1 MSYNAFSD
9 HIDTRRMT
17 ETTSSSA
24 EREKAVLFADISG
37 STRLYEIL
45 GDARALA
52 TINGCLDIL
61 QRLTK
66 DHHGRVVKTIGD
78 EIMALF
84 PNAETAVQTACEMQ
98 LAVTAMPPVDN
109 NIHVAIRIGFHC
121 GPVIEDE
128 KDGDVFGDTVNTAA
142 RMANIAKGG
151 QIITSGMTVSK
162 LPRVMRASARLL
174 DALTVK
180 GKAEDIE
187 VFEVI
192 WQESSE
198 MTMMSGRTQS
208 LPAEVGL
215 RLVHQGEELMLDA
228 ERPSVILGRDA
239 QADVAIQD
247 RMASRAHAKI
257 ERRRDKFVFIDQSTN
272 GSYITINGEKEIQ
285 LRREELLLRGSGRI
299 SFGHS
304 YSKDPSEVVE
314 FFCNN

>member
-1 MSYNAFSD
+1 
-9 HIDTRRMT
+9 MT
-17 ETTSSSA
+17 ENTSSSA
-24 EREKAVLFADISG
+24 EPEKAVLFADISG

-45 GDARALA
+45 GDTRALA

-66 DHHGRVVKTIGD
+66 DHRGRVVKTIGD

-84 PNAETAVQTACEMQ
+84 PDADTAVQTACEMQ

-109 NIHVAIRIGFHC
+109 IRIAIRIGFHC

-128 KDGDVFGDTVNTAA
+128 RDGDVFGDTVNTAA

-151 QIITSGMTVSK
+151 QIITSGVTVSK

-208 LPAEVGL
+208 LHAAQEAGL
-215 RLVHQGEELMLDA
+215 RLVHRGEEFILDA
-228 ERPSVILGRDA
+228 ERPSAMLGRDA
-239 QADVAIQD
+239 QAEVVIQD

>member
-1 MSYNAFSD
+1 
-9 HIDTRRMT
+9 MT
-17 ETTSSSA
+17 ETTPTNA
-24 EREKAVLFADISG
+24 EQDRAVLFADISG

-61 QRLTK
+61 QNLTRE
-66 DHHGRVVKTIGD
+66 HRGRVVKTIGD
-78 EIMALF
+78 EIMAIF
-84 PNAETAVQTACEMQ
+84 PDADTAVQTACEMQ
-98 LAVTAMPPVDN
+98 LAVTNMPPVDK
-109 NIHVAIRIGFHC
+109 IHVAIRIGFHC
-121 GPVIEDE
+121 GPVIESKE
-128 KDGDVFGDTVNTAA
+128 DGDVFGDTVNTAA

-151 QIITSGMTVSK
+151 QIITSAMSVNK
-162 LPRVMRASARLL
+162 LPRVMRASARSL

-187 VFEVI
+187 VFEII

-208 LPAEVGL
+208 LPAVQAAL
-215 RLVHQGEELMLDA
+215 RLVHGGDEYILDT
-228 ERPSVILGRDA
+228 ERPFVVVGRDT
-239 QADVAIQD
+239 QADIVIQD

-272 GSYITINGEKEIQ
+272 GSYITINGENEIQ

-304 YSKDPSEVVE
+304 YSKNPDEILE
-314 FFCNN
+314 FYCGY

>member
-1 MSYNAFSD
+1 
-9 HIDTRRMT
+9 MT
-17 ETTSSSA
+17 ENTSSSA
-24 EREKAVLFADISG
+24 EPEKAVLFADISG

-45 GDARALA
+45 GDTRALA

-84 PNAETAVQTACEMQ
+84 PNADTAVQTACEMQ

-109 NIHVAIRIGFHC
+109 IRVAIRIGFHC

-128 KDGDVFGDTVNTAA
+128 RDGDVFGDTVNTAA

-151 QIITSGMTVSK
+151 QIITSGVTVSK

-208 LPAEVGL
+208 LHAAQEAGL
-215 RLVHQGEELMLDA
+215 RLVHRGDEFILDA
-228 ERPSVILGRDA
+228 ERPSAMLGRDA
-239 QADVAIQD
+239 QAEVVIQD